1 MEKGFLLY
9 MIGRSGSGKSTI
21 AEALEHEFKK
31 NETFKVQVIDG
42 DVIRKE
48 LGDLFGYTFE
58 ERMKNNQVVRVIVQY
73 LINNGINV
81 VLSQVGAYQAMR
93 DKMREQF
100 GKQYIEIYVKCAT
113 EECKRRDVKGYY
125 KAKMEN
131 LNGITDPFEEPLNSD
146 LVIDTESLNVSSAVE
161 EIIIYLNEKKNIK
174 V

>member
-93 DKMREQF
+93 DNMRDQF
-100 GKQYIEIYVKCAT
+100 GKQYLEIYV
-113 EECKRRDVKGYY
+113 
-125 KAKMEN
+125 
-131 LNGITDPFEEPLNSD
+131 
-146 LVIDTESLNVSSAVE
+146 
-161 EIIIYLNEKKNIK
+161 
-174 V
+174 